1 MPLSDNV
8 SFIDNIIEDTP
19 DRYENTIQSR
29 IISKQLK
36 LTLQQYDNLQN
47 QYNMLLKNSLQTK
60 NKNKWVEL
68 NDQNYMY
75 GMVDADG
82 NSNDNFK
89 FLGKANSLNECKLK
103 AIEDENTEYS
113 SIVYN
118 TSTINGNYSK
128 SCYGNIKDR
137 NHNKHTEN
145 GFITA
150 LAPNGSSR
158 IGGSEGDVLLKKMT
172 QLQEEIKT
180 YVSRLENI
188 KLGLKNT
195 GDIINHNKTNI
206 NNDMNTIIDR
216 LKQDKIELDKL
227 LTKPD
232 ESGVEENSRIQQIS
246 NYTRYLI
253 WVILVILSLILVSR
267 MYLFESTDISIFTY
281 IFIIVWLII
290 FGIYY
295 YKQIISFVGKLKQYI
310 LYISNSIRNSIPII

>member
-1 MPLSDNV
+1 MSLSDNV
-8 SFIDNIIEDTP
+8 SFIDNIIEDMP
-19 DRYENTIQSR
+19 DKYEDTIQSR

-47 QYNMLLKNSLQTK
+47 QYNMLIKNSLQAE
-60 NKNKWVEL
+60 NNNRWVEL

-75 GMVDADG
+75 GMVDVDG

-89 FLGKANSLNECKLK
+89 FLGKANSLDECKIK

-118 TSTINGNYSK
+118 TSTINGNYSN

-137 NHNKHTEN
+137 SHNEHTEI

-180 YVSRLENI
+180 YISKLEQI
-188 KLGLKNT
+188 KLRLKNT
-195 GDIINHNKTNI
+195 GEILSYNKTNI
-206 NNDMNTIIDR
+206 NNDMNTILDR

-232 ESGVEENSRIQQIS
+232 ESSVEEDSRIQQIS

-267 MYLFESTDISIFTY
+267 MYLFESTDISIITY

-295 YKQIISFVGKLKQYI
+295 YKQIISFVDKLKQYI
-310 LYISNSIRNSIPII
+310 LYIWNSIPII